1 MTEKA
6 LVGNASDAEQV
17 KRAEKKEAF
26 SRDRELE
33 DIKQV
38 LSTPAGRR
46 FAYRYLEKSGVFRTS
61 FSENTNVMLFREGER
76 NFGLQLLA
84 EINEADPQLYF
95 KMVMESKE
103 GK

>member
-1 MTEKA
+1 
-6 LVGNASDAEQV
+6 
-17 KRAEKKEAF
+17 
-26 SRDRELE
+26 
-33 DIKQV
+33 
-38 LSTPAGRR
+38 
-46 FAYRYLEKSGVFRTS
+46 
-61 FSENTNVMLFREGER
+61 MLFREGER